1 MYKIMI
7 ILDEEIFKEWGYP
20 YLKGGYFECTP
31 PFNYIIFKLI
41 NKRFASGIIY
51 NKDSQP
57 YGYIQGEFKNGEF
70 IGKWDIREKRILKKF
85 ISYKKA

>member
-1 MYKIMI
+1 MD
-7 ILDEEIFKEWGYP
+7 ILNVHHH
-20 YLKGGYFECTP
+20 L
-31 PFNYIIFKLI
+31 IIFKLI

-70 IGKWDIREKRILKKF
+70 IGKWDIRKKRILEKF